1 MSKLITQF
9 VVGMVV
15 VAFCLLSSFIL
26 TATVL
31 PLEHPTLASA
41 EYKFSNH
48 NVFSTIYYNHTF
60 IAVILFIILESF
72 VFGIIGC
79 IGFVFAYL
87 LNNVI
92 MVMLSTFIIYYM
104 DFILSNL
111 FGRYGSLMAASKVA
125 ILYKGWEVGF
135 VIELM
140 IIVVAE
146 VVMCI
151 MQMNKKI
158 LYRYGGTGMKKAVKR
173 ICIVAAVLIS
183 VCLIMA
189 IISVNVKYN
198 KYFEITELD
207 MTEHYITDWGM
218 VSINRAKIF
227 NKDDFINEF
236 QDVKLDMLDA
246 DIYEGTDYMVIYVTF
261 NVDDVD
267 KYDAEWFKMWSLETD
282 NGWRNGKDMIL
293 NANLNNANLKITKNG
308 TYEMYCAYNLRI
320 NNMSID
326 TFDELYKLNYKVL
339 INQNPIVYYKLEINI

>member
-1 MSKLITQF
+1 
-9 VVGMVV
+9 
-15 VAFCLLSSFIL
+15 
-26 TATVL
+26 
-31 PLEHPTLASA
+31 
-41 EYKFSNH
+41 
-48 NVFSTIYYNHTF
+48 
-60 IAVILFIILESF
+60 
-72 VFGIIGC
+72 
-79 IGFVFAYL
+79 
-87 LNNVI
+87 
-92 MVMLSTFIIYYM
+92 
-104 DFILSNL
+104 
-111 FGRYGSLMAASKVA
+111 
-125 ILYKGWEVGF
+125 
-135 VIELM
+135 
-140 IIVVAE
+140 
-146 VVMCI
+146 
-151 MQMNKKI
+151 
-158 LYRYGGTGMKKAVKR
+158 MKKAVKR

-227 NKDDFINEF
+227 NKDDFINEV

-246 DIYEGTDYMVIYVTF
+246 DIYEGTDYIVIYVTF

-339 INQNPIVYYKLEINI
+339 INQNPIVYYKLDINI

>member
-1 MSKLITQF
+1 
-9 VVGMVV
+9 
-15 VAFCLLSSFIL
+15 
-26 TATVL
+26 
-31 PLEHPTLASA
+31 
-41 EYKFSNH
+41 
-48 NVFSTIYYNHTF
+48 
-60 IAVILFIILESF
+60 
-72 VFGIIGC
+72 
-79 IGFVFAYL
+79 
-87 LNNVI
+87 
-92 MVMLSTFIIYYM
+92 
-104 DFILSNL
+104 
-111 FGRYGSLMAASKVA
+111 
-125 ILYKGWEVGF
+125 
-135 VIELM
+135 
-140 IIVVAE
+140 
-146 VVMCI
+146 
-151 MQMNKKI
+151 
-158 LYRYGGTGMKKAVKR
+158 MKKAVKR

-189 IISVNVKYN
+189 IIIVNVKYN

-293 NANLNNANLKITKNG
+293 NANLNNANLNITKNG

-339 INQNPIVYYKLEINI
+339 INQNPIVYYKLDINI

>member
-146 VVMCI
+146 VVMGI
-151 MQMNKKI
+151 VQMNKKD
-158 LYRYGGTGMKKAVKR
+158 
-173 ICIVAAVLIS
+173 
-183 VCLIMA
+183 
-189 IISVNVKYN
+189 II
-198 KYFEITELD
+198 
-207 MTEHYITDWGM
+207 
-218 VSINRAKIF
+218 
-227 NKDDFINEF
+227 
-236 QDVKLDMLDA
+236 
-246 DIYEGTDYMVIYVTF
+246 
-261 NVDDVD
+261 
-267 KYDAEWFKMWSLETD
+267 
-282 NGWRNGKDMIL
+282 
-293 NANLNNANLKITKNG
+293 
-308 TYEMYCAYNLRI
+308 
-320 NNMSID
+320 
-326 TFDELYKLNYKVL
+326 
-339 INQNPIVYYKLEINI
+339 

>member
-1 MSKLITQF
+1 MKTLLKIELERAFRNKWFYITLLIELILVIVDVVTVALPVRRAYEEFYIPLRDYQIPGAYCLWMVAHCSSVYKLLHLIFPLLISIPYTYTIYNDVKSNYIHNIACRISKKKYYMSKLITQF

-151 MQMNKKI
+151 MQMNKKD
-158 LYRYGGTGMKKAVKR
+158 
-173 ICIVAAVLIS
+173 
-183 VCLIMA
+183 
-189 IISVNVKYN
+189 II
-198 KYFEITELD
+198 
-207 MTEHYITDWGM
+207 
-218 VSINRAKIF
+218 
-227 NKDDFINEF
+227 
-236 QDVKLDMLDA
+236 
-246 DIYEGTDYMVIYVTF
+246 
-261 NVDDVD
+261 
-267 KYDAEWFKMWSLETD
+267 
-282 NGWRNGKDMIL
+282 
-293 NANLNNANLKITKNG
+293 
-308 TYEMYCAYNLRI
+308 
-320 NNMSID
+320 
-326 TFDELYKLNYKVL
+326 
-339 INQNPIVYYKLEINI
+339 

>member
-1 MSKLITQF
+1 
-9 VVGMVV
+9 
-15 VAFCLLSSFIL
+15 
-26 TATVL
+26 
-31 PLEHPTLASA
+31 
-41 EYKFSNH
+41 
-48 NVFSTIYYNHTF
+48 
-60 IAVILFIILESF
+60 
-72 VFGIIGC
+72 
-79 IGFVFAYL
+79 
-87 LNNVI
+87 
-92 MVMLSTFIIYYM
+92 
-104 DFILSNL
+104 
-111 FGRYGSLMAASKVA
+111 
-125 ILYKGWEVGF
+125 
-135 VIELM
+135 
-140 IIVVAE
+140 
-146 VVMCI
+146 
-151 MQMNKKI
+151 
-158 LYRYGGTGMKKAVKR
+158 MKKAVKR

-339 INQNPIVYYKLEINI
+339 INQNPIVYYKLEGLSNWFILCYKVL

>member
-1 MSKLITQF
+1 
-9 VVGMVV
+9 
-15 VAFCLLSSFIL
+15 
-26 TATVL
+26 
-31 PLEHPTLASA
+31 
-41 EYKFSNH
+41 
-48 NVFSTIYYNHTF
+48 
-60 IAVILFIILESF
+60 
-72 VFGIIGC
+72 
-79 IGFVFAYL
+79 
-87 LNNVI
+87 
-92 MVMLSTFIIYYM
+92 
-104 DFILSNL
+104 
-111 FGRYGSLMAASKVA
+111 
-125 ILYKGWEVGF
+125 
-135 VIELM
+135 
-140 IIVVAE
+140 
-146 VVMCI
+146 
-151 MQMNKKI
+151 
-158 LYRYGGTGMKKAVKR
+158 MKKAVKR

-189 IISVNVKYN
+189 IIIVNVKYN
-198 KYFEITELD
+198 KYFEIT
-207 MTEHYITDWGM
+207 
-218 VSINRAKIF
+218 VF

-339 INQNPIVYYKLEINI
+339 INQNPIVYYKLDINI